1 MMKCPNCN
9 ETDHE
14 PAAKFCHMC
23 GGVLDPDESKFLD
36 HGKGPHESCVEKQPR
51 QNVMNDHPVSWWS
64 KILRYSLLLLI
75 LVEYI
80 FISIVEYES
89 IIDTRYACQEVWALV
104 AIMLVQVPSFICTL
118 LLCIFANKADY
129 DDERGAWRLYYN
141 WLHFL
146 AAAIV
151 PVLGL
156 LICSN
161 IQNLFTIILFGL
173 MIGLLILADF
183 GTLEDFFD

>member
-1 MMKCPNCN
+1 MKCPNCN

-14 PAAKFCHMC
+14 PTAKFCHTC
-23 GGVLDPDESKFLD
+23 GCLLDPEKSQFLD
-36 HGKGPHESCVEKQPR
+36 HGKRVQESWKEMRRR
-51 QNVMNDHPVSWWS
+51 QNAKDDRPVSWWC
-64 KILRYSLLLLI
+64 IVLRYLLLLI
-75 LVEYI
+75 ILIEYI
-80 FISIVEYES
+80 FISIMEFES
-89 IIDTRYACQEVWALV
+89 IIDVRYAYQEVWAIV

-129 DDERGAWRLYYN
+129 DNEKGGWRLYYN

-156 LICSN
+156 LICSH
-161 IQNLFTIILFGL
+161 IQNLFAIILDGVL
-173 MIGLLILADF
+173 IGLLVLADF
-183 GTLEDFFD
+183 GTLEDIFD